1 MGGLLLGIF
10 AVLVL
15 AAVPIGFALAIA
27 AVIAIV
33 VADLPLVMIPQQ
45 IVAGMDS
52 FPMLAVPLFILAGF
66 IMDVGGISRRL
77 VTLARSLVGHLPGG
91 LGQVVIMA
99 EMFFSGVSGSTSAD
113 AAAIGGIMVPQL
125 TANGYS
131 RARATAIVSAAC
143 GMGILIPPAIVMVV
157 YGVIGNVSIGALF
170 VASIAPALLIA
181 VGLMTQI
188 GWQARRQGWPRR
200 GARIGGGSPAR
211 RDRRRAAAVHDR
223 GHPGRHPLRY
233 SSRPRR
239 PLPSPSPTRC
249 SWPGRCTGPSPP
261 GTCGSKVV
269 QTAMVSGMVL
279 FVVGAARLLG
289 WVLAVMQ
296 VPQTLASSVVG
307 MGGGQAGFMVLTILV
322 FLLLGAIL
330 EGVPAVVL
338 LTPILLPLA
347 TQLGIHPVHYGA
359 VIVATQ
365 GISVFLPPVGVS
377 LLVACSVGGV
387 EPAEVARPLW
397 PYLGLM
403 LALTVV
409 IAFLPGVVLFLPES
423 ARVLRCE
430 SSEPGGRQYLM
441 LLRPTVIPMLPTR
454 RPIV

>member
-1 MGGLLLGIF
+1 MGALLLGTF
-10 AVLVL
+10 GVLVL
-15 AAVPIGFALAIA
+15 ASVPIGFALATA
-27 AVIAIV
+27 AGIAIL
-33 VADLPLVMIPQQ
+33 VADLPLIIIPQQ

-66 IMDVGGISRRL
+66 LMDVGGISRRL
-77 VTLARSLVGHLPGG
+77 VTLARTLVGHLPGG

-99 EMFFSGVSGSTSAD
+99 EIFFSGVSGSTSAD

-157 YGVIGNVSIGALF
+157 YGVMGNVSIGALF
-170 VASIAPALLIA
+170 VASIMPALLMA
-181 VGLMTQI
+181 VGLMAQI
-188 GWQARRQGWPRR
+188 GWQARREGWPAGERASFAEIR
-200 GARIGGGSPAR
+200 HAFVDAVLPLFMIVVILGGIRFGLFTPTE
-211 RDRRRAAAVHDR
+211 AAAVAVAYA
-223 GHPGRHPLRY
+223 L
-233 SSRPRR
+233 
-239 PLPSPSPTRC
+239 LLA
-249 SWPGRCTGPSPP
+249 GPVYRALSADDLW
-261 GTCGSKVV
+261 SKII

-296 VPQTLASSVVG
+296 VPQALAATVVG
-307 MGGGQAGFMVLTILV
+307 MGGGQVGFMILTVLI
-322 FLLLGAIL
+322 FLPLGAIL
-330 EGVPAVVL
+330 EGVPAVVM

-347 TQLGIHPVHYGA
+347 RQLGIDPVHYGT

-397 PYLGLM
+397 PYLALM

-409 IAFLPGVVLFLPES
+409 IALLPGVVLFLPS
-423 ARVLRCE
+423 
-430 SSEPGGRQYLM
+430 
-441 LLRPTVIPMLPTR
+441 LLGY
-454 RPIV
+454 

>member
-1 MGGLLLGIF
+1 MGALLLGTF
-10 AVLVL
+10 GVLVL
-15 AAVPIGFALAIA
+15 ASVPIGFALATA
-27 AVIAIV
+27 AGIAIL
-33 VADLPLVMIPQQ
+33 VADLPLIIIPQQ

-66 IMDVGGISRRL
+66 LMDVGGISRRL
-77 VTLARSLVGHLPGG
+77 VTLARTLVGHLPGG

-99 EMFFSGVSGSTSAD
+99 EIFFSGVSGSTSAD

-157 YGVIGNVSIGALF
+157 YGVMGNVSIGALF
-170 VASIAPALLIA
+170 VASIMPALLMA
-181 VGLMTQI
+181 VGLMAQI
-188 GWQARRQGWPRR
+188 GWQARREGWPAGERASFAEIR
-200 GARIGGGSPAR
+200 HAFVDAVLPLFMIVVILGGIRFGLFTPTE
-211 RDRRRAAAVHDR
+211 AAAVAVAYA
-223 GHPGRHPLRY
+223 L
-233 SSRPRR
+233 
-239 PLPSPSPTRC
+239 LLA
-249 SWPGRCTGPSPP
+249 GPVYRALSADDLW
-261 GTCGSKVV
+261 SKII

-296 VPQTLASSVVG
+296 VPQALAATVVG
-307 MGGGQAGFMVLTILV
+307 MGGGQVGFMILTVLI
-322 FLLLGAIL
+322 FLPLGAIL
-330 EGVPAVVL
+330 EGVPAVVM

-347 TQLGIHPVHYGA
+347 RQLGIDPVHYGTG
-359 VIVATQ
+359 IVATQ

-397 PYLGLM
+397 PYLALM

-409 IAFLPGVVLFLPES
+409 IALLPGVVLFLPS
-423 ARVLRCE
+423 
-430 SSEPGGRQYLM
+430 
-441 LLRPTVIPMLPTR
+441 LLGY
-454 RPIV
+454 

>member
-1 MGGLLLGIF
+1 MGSLLVGIF
-10 AVLVL
+10 GLLVL

-27 AVIAIV
+27 AVVAIA
-33 VADLPLVMIPQQ
+33 VADLPLVVIPQQ

-66 IMDVGGISRRL
+66 LMDVGGISRRL
-77 VTLARSLVGHLPGG
+77 VTLARTLVGHLPGG
-91 LGQVVIMA
+91 LGQVVVMA
-99 EMFFSGVSGSTSAD
+99 EVFFSGVSGSTSAD

-170 VASIAPALLIA
+170 VASITPALLIA

-188 GWQARRQGWPRR
+188 GWQARRQGWPAAPR
-200 GARIGGGSPAR
+200 ASFAEV
-211 RDRRRAAAVHDR
+211 RRAAIDALLPLFMTVVILGGIRFGIFTPTEAAAVAVAYA
-223 GHPGRHPLRY
+223 L
-233 SSRPRR
+233 
-239 PLPSPSPTRC
+239 LLA
-249 SWPGRCTGPSPP
+249 GPVYRSL
-261 GTCGSKVV
+261 TVADLWAKIV

-289 WVLAVMQ
+289 WVLAIMQ
-296 VPQTLASSVVG
+296 APQSLASSL
-307 MGGGQAGFMVLTILV
+307 MALGGGQTGFIVLTILI

-347 TQLGIHPVHYGA
+347 RELGIDPVHYGA

-397 PYLGLM
+397 PYLALM
-403 LALTVV
+403 LALTVL
-409 IAFLPGVVLFLPES
+409 IALVPGVVLWLPE
-423 ARVLRCE
+423 AL
-430 SSEPGGRQYLM
+430 GY
-441 LLRPTVIPMLPTR
+441 
-454 RPIV
+454 

>member
-1 MGGLLLGIF
+1 MGGLLVGIF
-10 AVLVL
+10 GLLVL

-27 AVIAIV
+27 AFVAIV
-33 VADLPLVMIPQQ
+33 VADIPLVIIPQQ

-66 IMDVGGISRRL
+66 LMDVGGISRRL
-77 VTLARSLVGHLPGG
+77 VTLARTLVGHLPGG
-91 LGQVVIMA
+91 LGQVVVMA

-157 YGVIGNVSIGALF
+157 YGVMGNVSIGALF
-170 VASIAPALLIA
+170 VASIIPALLIA

-188 GWQARRQGWPRR
+188 GWQARRQGWPRGER
-200 GARIGGGSPAR
+200 ASLAEV
-211 RDRRRAAAVHDR
+211 RRAAVDALLPLFMIVVILGGIRFGLFTPTEAAAVAVAYA
-223 GHPGRHPLRY
+223 L
-233 SSRPRR
+233 
-239 PLPSPSPTRC
+239 LLA
-249 SWPGRCTGPSPP
+249 GPVYRSL
-261 GTCGSKVV
+261 TARELWSKIV
-269 QTAMVSGMVL
+269 QTAIVSGMVL

-289 WVLAVMQ
+289 WVLAIMQ
-296 VPQTLASSVVG
+296 APQSLASSVVAL
-307 MGGGQAGFMVLTILV
+307 GGGPVGFMVLTILI
-322 FLLLGAIL
+322 FLVLGAIL

-347 TQLGIHPVHYGA
+347 TQLGIDPVHFGA

-387 EPAEVARPLW
+387 EPADVARPLW
-397 PYLGLM
+397 PYLALM
-403 LALTVV
+403 LALTVA
-409 IAFLPGVVLFLPES
+409 IALVPGVVLWLP
-423 ARVLRCE
+423 
-430 SSEPGGRQYLM
+430 G
-441 LLRPTVIPMLPTR
+441 LLGY
-454 RPIV
+454 

>member
-1 MGGLLLGIF
+1 MGSLLVGIF
-10 AVLVL
+10 GLLVL

-27 AVIAIV
+27 AVVAIAI
-33 VADLPLVMIPQQ
+33 ADLPLVVIPQQ

-66 IMDVGGISRRL
+66 LMDVGGISRRL
-77 VTLARSLVGHLPGG
+77 VTLARTLVGHLPGG
-91 LGQVVIMA
+91 LGQVVVMA
-99 EMFFSGVSGSTSAD
+99 EVFFSGVSGSTSAD

-170 VASIAPALLIA
+170 VASITPALLIA
-181 VGLMTQI
+181 VGLMMQI
-188 GWQARRQGWPRR
+188 GWQARRQGWPAAPR
-200 GARIGGGSPAR
+200 ASFAEV
-211 RDRRRAAAVHDR
+211 RRAAVDALLPLFMIVVILGGIRFGIFTPTEAAAVAVAYA
-223 GHPGRHPLRY
+223 L
-233 SSRPRR
+233 
-239 PLPSPSPTRC
+239 LLA
-249 SWPGRCTGPSPP
+249 GPVYRSL
-261 GTCGSKVV
+261 TVANLWAKIV

-289 WVLAVMQ
+289 WVLAIMQ
-296 VPQTLASSVVG
+296 APQSLASSLVA
-307 MGGGQAGFMVLTILV
+307 MGGGQTGFIVLTILI

-347 TQLGIHPVHYGA
+347 RELGIDPIHYGA

-397 PYLGLM
+397 PYLALM
-403 LALTVV
+403 LALTVL
-409 IAFLPGVVLFLPES
+409 IALVPGVVLWLPE
-423 ARVLRCE
+423 AL
-430 SSEPGGRQYLM
+430 GY
-441 LLRPTVIPMLPTR
+441 
-454 RPIV
+454 

>member
-1 MGGLLLGIF
+1 MGGLLVGTF
-10 AVLVL
+10 GALVL
-15 AAVPIGFALAIA
+15 AAVPIGFALATA
-27 AVIAIV
+27 ATIAIL
-33 VADLPLVMIPQQ
+33 VADLPLIIIPQQ

-66 IMDVGGISRRL
+66 LMDVGGISRRL

-99 EMFFSGVSGSTSAD
+99 EIFFSGVSGSTSAD

-157 YGVIGNVSIGALF
+157 YGVIGNVSVGALF
-170 VASIAPALLIA
+170 MASVMPALLIA

-188 GWQARRQGWPRR
+188 GWQARREGWPAGERASLAEVR
-200 GARIGGGSPAR
+200 HAAIDAVLPLFMIVVILGGIRFGLFTPTE
-211 RDRRRAAAVHDR
+211 AAAVAVAYALLLAGPVYR
-223 GHPGRHPLRY
+223 A
-233 SSRPRR
+233 
-239 PLPSPSPTRC
+239 LPATEL
-249 SWPGRCTGPSPP
+249 WG
-261 GTCGSKVV
+261 KII

-289 WVLAVMQ
+289 WVLAVME
-296 VPQTLASSVVG
+296 VPQALASSVVG
-307 MGGGQAGFMVLTILV
+307 MGGGQAGFMILSILI
-322 FLLLGAIL
+322 FLPLGAIL
-330 EGVPAVVL
+330 EGVPAVVM
-338 LTPILLPLA
+338 LTPTLLPLA
-347 TQLGIHPVHYGA
+347 RQLGIDPVHYGT

-397 PYLGLM
+397 PYLALM
-403 LALTVV
+403 LALTVL
-409 IAFLPGVVLFLPES
+409 IAFVFGVVLFLP
-423 ARVLRCE
+423 R
-430 SSEPGGRQYLM
+430 
-441 LLRPTVIPMLPTR
+441 LLGY
-454 RPIV
+454 

>member
-1 MGGLLLGIF
+1 MGALLLGTF
-10 AVLVL
+10 GVLVL
-15 AAVPIGFALAIA
+15 ASVPIGFALATA
-27 AVIAIV
+27 AGIAIL
-33 VADLPLVMIPQQ
+33 VADLPLIMIPQQ

-66 IMDVGGISRRL
+66 LMDVGGISRRL
-77 VTLARSLVGHLPGG
+77 VTLARTLVGHLPGG

-99 EMFFSGVSGSTSAD
+99 EIFFSGVSGSTSAD

-157 YGVIGNVSIGALF
+157 YGVMGNVSIGALF
-170 VASIAPALLIA
+170 VASILPALLMA
-181 VGLMTQI
+181 VGLMAQI
-188 GWQARRQGWPRR
+188 GWQARREGWPAGERASFAEIR
-200 GARIGGGSPAR
+200 HAFVDAVLPLFMIVVILGGIRFGLFTPTE
-211 RDRRRAAAVHDR
+211 AAAVAVAYA
-223 GHPGRHPLRY
+223 L
-233 SSRPRR
+233 
-239 PLPSPSPTRC
+239 LLA
-249 SWPGRCTGPSPP
+249 GPVYRALSADDLW
-261 GTCGSKVV
+261 SKII

-296 VPQTLASSVVG
+296 VPQALAATVVG
-307 MGGGQAGFMVLTILV
+307 MGGGQVGFMILTVLI
-322 FLLLGAIL
+322 FLPLGAIL
-330 EGVPAVVL
+330 EGVPAVVM

-347 TQLGIHPVHYGA
+347 RQLGIDPVHYGT

-397 PYLGLM
+397 PYLALM

-409 IAFLPGVVLFLPES
+409 IALLPGVVLFLPS
-423 ARVLRCE
+423 
-430 SSEPGGRQYLM
+430 
-441 LLRPTVIPMLPTR
+441 LLGY
-454 RPIV
+454 

>member
-1 MGGLLLGIF
+1 MGGLLLGTF
-10 AVLVL
+10 GALVL
-15 AAVPIGFALAIA
+15 AAVPIGFALATA
-27 AVIAIV
+27 ASVAIV
-33 VADLPLVMIPQQ
+33 VADLPLVIIPQQ

-66 IMDVGGISRRL
+66 LMDVGGISRRL

-99 EMFFSGVSGSTSAD
+99 EIFFSGVSGSTSAD

-125 TANGYS
+125 TASGYG
-131 RARATAIVSAAC
+131 RARSTAIVSAAC

-157 YGVIGNVSIGALF
+157 YGVIGNVSVGALF
-170 VASIAPALLIA
+170 VASITPALLIA

-188 GWQARRQGWPRR
+188 GWQARREGWPAGERASFAEVR
-200 GARIGGGSPAR
+200 DAALDAVLPLFMIVVILGGIRFGLFTPTE
-211 RDRRRAAAVHDR
+211 AAAVAVAYALLLAGPVYR
-223 GHPGRHPLRY
+223 A
-233 SSRPRR
+233 
-239 PLPSPSPTRC
+239 LPAGKL
-249 SWPGRCTGPSPP
+249 W
-261 GTCGSKVV
+261 SKVV

-279 FVVGAARLLG
+279 FVVGAAHLLG

-296 VPQTLASSVVG
+296 VPQALASSMVG
-307 MGGGQAGFMVLTILV
+307 LGGGRAGFMILTILI
-322 FLLLGAIL
+322 FLPLGAIL
-330 EGVPAVVL
+330 EGVPAVVM

-347 TQLGIHPVHYGA
+347 RQLGIDPVHYGT

-397 PYLGLM
+397 PYLALM

-409 IAFLPGVVLFLPES
+409 IAFVPGVVLFLPN
-423 ARVLRCE
+423 
-430 SSEPGGRQYLM
+430 
-441 LLRPTVIPMLPTR
+441 LLGY
-454 RPIV
+454 

>member
-1 MGGLLLGIF
+1 MGAFLLGIF
-10 AVLVL
+10 GLLVL
-15 AAVPIGFALAIA
+15 AAVPIGFALAVA
-27 AVIAIV
+27 AVLAIV
-33 VADLPLVMIPQQ
+33 VADLPLVIIPQQ

-66 IMDVGGISRRL
+66 LMDVGGISRRL
-77 VTLARSLVGHLPGG
+77 VTLARALVGHLPGG

-125 TANGYS
+125 TANGYG

-170 VASIAPALLIA
+170 VASIVPALLIA

-188 GWQARRQGWPRR
+188 GWQARRQGWPAGERASFAELRR
-200 GARIGGGSPAR
+200 AGRDALLPLFMIVVILGGIRFGLFTPTE
-211 RDRRRAAAVHDR
+211 AAAVAVAYALILAGAVYR
-223 GHPGRHPLRY
+223 SLTLAELWR
-233 SSRPRR
+233 
-239 PLPSPSPTRC
+239 
-249 SWPGRCTGPSPP
+249 
-261 GTCGSKVV
+261 KIV

-307 MGGGQAGFMVLTILV
+307 MGGGQAGFMILTILV
-322 FLLLGAIL
+322 FLPLGAIL

-347 TQLGIHPVHYGA
+347 TQLGIDPVHYGA

-397 PYLGLM
+397 PYLSLM
-403 LALTVV
+403 LGITVL
-409 IAFLPGVVLFLPES
+409 IAIVSETTLFLPH
-423 ARVLRCE
+423 
-430 SSEPGGRQYLM
+430 
-441 LLRPTVIPMLPTR
+441 LLGY
-454 RPIV
+454 

>member
-1 MGGLLLGIF
+1 MGSLLVGIF
-10 AVLVL
+10 GLLVL

-27 AVIAIV
+27 AVVAIA
-33 VADLPLVMIPQQ
+33 VADLPLVVIPQQ

-66 IMDVGGISRRL
+66 LMDVGGISRRL
-77 VTLARSLVGHLPGG
+77 VTLARTLVGHLPGG
-91 LGQVVIMA
+91 LGQVVVMA
-99 EMFFSGVSGSTSAD
+99 EVFFSGVSGSTSAD

-170 VASIAPALLIA
+170 VASITPALLIA

-188 GWQARRQGWPRR
+188 GWQARRQGWPAAPR
-200 GARIGGGSPAR
+200 ASFAEV
-211 RDRRRAAAVHDR
+211 RRAAIDALLPLFMIVVILGGIRFGIFTPTEAAAVAVAYA
-223 GHPGRHPLRY
+223 L
-233 SSRPRR
+233 
-239 PLPSPSPTRC
+239 LLA
-249 SWPGRCTGPSPP
+249 GPVYRSL
-261 GTCGSKVV
+261 TVANLWAKIV

-289 WVLAVMQ
+289 WVLAIMQ
-296 VPQTLASSVVG
+296 APQSLASSL
-307 MGGGQAGFMVLTILV
+307 MALGGGQTGFIVLTILI

-347 TQLGIHPVHYGA
+347 RELGIDPIHYGA

-397 PYLGLM
+397 PYLALM
-403 LALTVV
+403 LVLTVL
-409 IAFLPGVVLFLPES
+409 IALVPDVVLWLPK
-423 ARVLRCE
+423 AL
-430 SSEPGGRQYLM
+430 GY
-441 LLRPTVIPMLPTR
+441 
-454 RPIV
+454 